1 MLCHLL
7 GCHLRCH
14 LRCHLLY
21 HCSATCA
28 AIRFEVLVDGEVR
41 SSGSLF
47 ESLEPSINPPKELPD
62 PEDKKPADWVDEA
75 M

>member
-1 MLCHLL
+1 M
-7 GCHLRCH
+7 
-14 LRCHLLY
+14 
-21 HCSATCA
+21 
-28 AIRFEVLVDGEVR
+28 LVDGEVR